1 MTGIWLL
8 CISSPRCI
16 QQSPLKFLY
25 LIFVS
30 LSLPVFYSFIG
41 LANIPHLYSRSEE
54 ESRSQGKKA
63 KLSQTPSHHQIVTS
77 ISVGHTALP
86 LAAREPGELGKT
98 DWEVYVGWIIFTDAE
113 VSKNDDRGSGRERQ
127 SLWPKCSVNEVR
139 IYRWQ
144 WQGDRVWF
152 NVRKPGVLWRR
163 EKDSFPP
170 PAGQVEW
177 VVWEGKGPILG
188 ETTLEV
194 VSAGV
199 SRVSKRAGRWR

>member
-77 ISVGHTALP
+77 ISVGPTALP
-86 LAAREPGELGKT
+86 LAAREPVLDGSFSQMLKLARMMTGAVVER
-98 DWEVYVGWIIFTDAE
+98 
-113 VSKNDDRGSGRERQ
+113 DRACG
-127 SLWPKCSVNEVR
+127 P
-139 IYRWQ
+139 
-144 WQGDRVWF
+144 
-152 NVRKPGVLWRR
+152 NV
-163 EKDSFPP
+163 
-170 PAGQVEW
+170 Q
-177 VVWEGKGPILG
+177 
-188 ETTLEV
+188 
-194 VSAGV
+194 
-199 SRVSKRAGRWR
+199 